1 MADLTPSISD
11 GKTLIESDQPSRAH
25 NDDADLFVDGNYTH
39 ESRVLSA
46 TEFNEICSMLKY
58 ILSALRGGAT
68 DGDKIGLIEGSDA
81 TLDRFSIIP
90 GSLLT
95 SDLNASNSPTVG
107 AVLSVD
113 PSDATR
119 FRFISTP
126 TGPTGPTIT
135 GPTGPYVTGPT
146 GTTGPVQTGPT
157 GAEVTGPT
165 GAEVTGP
172 TGAEVTG
179 PTGAQVTGP
188 TGPEGQTGPT
198 GPEE

>member
-1 MADLTPSISD
+1 MADLIPSVD
-11 GKTLIESDQPSRAH
+11 EGKTLIETDHPSRAH
-25 NDDADLFVDGNYTH
+25 NDDADLSVTGAYTH

-81 TLDRFSIIP
+81 SLDRFSIIP

-113 PSDATR
+113 PSDATI

-126 TGPTGPTIT
+126 TGPTGAIGPSGPTGADSIIT
-135 GPTGPYVTGPT
+135 GPTGS
-146 GTTGPVQTGPT
+146 VQTGPT
-157 GAEVTGPT
+157 GAAITGPT
-165 GAEVTGP
+165 GAANTGP
-172 TGAEVTG
+172 TGADSII
-179 PTGAQVTGP
+179 TGP
-188 TGPEGQTGPT
+188 TGPIGETGPT
-198 GPEE
+198 GP

>member
-1 MADLTPSISD
+1 MADLIPSVD
-11 GKTLIESDQPSRAH
+11 EGKTLIETDHPSRAH
-25 NDDADLFVDGNYTH
+25 NDDADLSVTGAYTH

-81 TLDRFSIIP
+81 SLDRFSIIP

-113 PSDATR
+113 PSDATI

-126 TGPTGPTIT
+126 TGPTGAIGPSGPTGADSIIT
-135 GPTGPYVTGPT
+135 GPTGS
-146 GTTGPVQTGPT
+146 VQTGPT
-157 GAEVTGPT
+157 GAANTGPT
-165 GAEVTGP
+165 GA
-172 TGAEVTG
+172 AN
-179 PTGAQVTGP
+179 TGP
-188 TGPEGQTGPT
+188 TGPIGETGPT
-198 GPEE
+198 GP